1 MRGWDL
7 NHGELICEYMSEDD
21 LWSIFNFVFSE
32 NSKKRNT
39 YKFGLVKSILDNL
52 FNAKLYKDSMYF
64 VSYEDLF
71 GKFARNYWKL
81 VAKYEL
87 KQMRSDGRS
96 EYSKVETLIQNQIR
110 NNDVLVQVDF
120 ESIESGQQRKLIQD
134 SLLWV

>member
-7 NHGELICEYMSEDD
+7 NRGELSCEYISEDD

-110 NNDVLVQVDF
+110 NNDVLVPITVP
-120 ESIESGQQRKLIQD
+120 
-134 SLLWV
+134 